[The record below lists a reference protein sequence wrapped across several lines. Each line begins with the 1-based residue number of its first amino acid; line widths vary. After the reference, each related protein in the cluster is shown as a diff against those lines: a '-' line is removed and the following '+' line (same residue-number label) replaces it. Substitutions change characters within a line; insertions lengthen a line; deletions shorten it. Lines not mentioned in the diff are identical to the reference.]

1 MSEHTSKQRSDARKQ
16 EPLVERHPRPQDP
29 TAVDHTRESDATTI
43 NNGGLGGGRP
53 AAGARITPERAH
65 NEGNSKDPVMPD
77 DDSTLNTKI

>member
-1 MSEHTSKQRSDARKQ
+1 MTEHT
-16 EPLVERHPRPQDP
+16 VERHPHPQDP

-53 AAGARITPERAH
+53 GGGARITPERAH
-65 NEGNSKDPVMPD
+65 NEDNPKDPVMPD